1 MKRALYAGS
10 FDPFTKGHL
19 DILKRATRLFD
30 EVIIAIGMNISKSS
44 FFTAEEK
51 KQMIQ
56 QVIEVEKLSHV
67 SVVYYNDEL
76 TVHLAEREKAQ
87 FMIRGIRSVKDLEYE
102 MDIAS
107 MNKIQNP
114 QIESVF
120 LMSAEQY
127 RFISSSMIKEVAKFG
142 GDISEIVPPIVE
154 EQMLKKLN

>member
-10 FDPFTKGHL
+10 FDPFTQGHL
-19 DILKRATRLFD
+19 DILKRATKLFD
-30 EVIIAIGMNISKSS
+30 EVIIAIGMNTAKSS
-44 FFTAEEK
+44 LFTGEEK

-56 QVIEVEKLSHV
+56 QVIEEEKLLHV
-67 SVVYYNDEL
+67 RVVDYEEEL
-76 TVHLAEREKAQ
+76 TVHLAERENAQ

-114 QIESVF
+114 HIESVF
-120 LMSAEQY
+120 LMSAEKY

-142 GDISEIVPPIVE
+142 GDISKIVPPVIQ
-154 EQMLKKLN
+154 EQMLKKLK